1 MRALTV
7 AITGMNARPDNP
19 GPGLAVA
26 RCLREDDRF
35 EGKLIGLSYDALD
48 PGLYLDRICDEA
60 YLLPY
65 PSAGEAALL
74 QRIQEIHAQTPID
87 VLIPCLDAELLSM
100 VHLKEDFS
108 SMGIKMLLPDSDQLE
123 YRNKDKLPQLG
134 QDIGIKIP
142 ELKNIT
148 HAGFFYQCTHEG
160 WHYPLVV
167 KGLFYDA
174 AVVRNADEGAAAF
187 HKIAAS
193 WGLPVLVQRF
203 VEGEEVNLSTVGD
216 GKGNMLSPV
225 SMRKRALT
233 DKNKAWAGMTVDDP
247 QVIEASEKIIR
258 HINWPGPLEVEMM
271 IGTDGSYYLIEIN
284 PRFPAWIYLS
294 KAVENNLPYILL
306 QLIEGEEPKKTVTPK
321 AGSMFIRYAEE
332 TVISLKDFEQMTM
345 YGHYKGEK
353 NHE

>member
-1 MRALTV
+1 MKTLTV
-7 AITGMNARPDNP
+7 AITGMNARADNP

-26 RCLREDDRF
+26 RCLREDERF
-35 EGKLIGLSYDALD
+35 SGKIIGLSYDALD
-48 PGLYLDRICDEA
+48 PGLYLDRICDA
-60 YLLPY
+60 SYLLPY

-74 QRIQEIHAQTPID
+74 ARVQEIHAQSPFD

-100 VHLKEDFS
+100 VHLKDTFAE
-108 SMGIKMLLPDSDQLE
+108 MGIQMLLPDSEQLE

-134 QDIGIKIP
+134 QDVGIKIP

-148 HAGFFYQCTHEG
+148 HAGFFYQCTTEG

-167 KGLFYDA
+167 KGMFYDA
-174 AVVRNADEGAAAF
+174 VVAYNADEAAAAF

-233 DKNKAWAGMTVDDP
+233 DKNKAWAGMTVHDP
-247 QVIEASEKIIR
+247 QVIQAAEKIIR

-271 IGTDGSYYLIEIN
+271 IGHDGNYYLIEIN

-294 KAVENNLPYILL
+294 KAVGSNLPYILL
-306 QLIEGEEPKKTVTPK
+306 ELIAGEVPEKTEIPE

-332 TVISLKDFEQMTM
+332 VVIPLKVFEQMTM
-345 YGHYKGEK
+345 YGNYQGDK
-353 NHE
+353 NND

>member
-1 MRALTV
+1 MKSLTV
-7 AITGMNARPDNP
+7 AITGMNARADNP

-26 RCLREDDRF
+26 RCLREEERF
-35 EGKLIGLSYDALD
+35 QGNIIGLSYDALD
-48 PGLYLDRICDEA
+48 PGLYLEEMCEA
-60 YLLPY
+60 SFLLPY
-65 PSAGEAALL
+65 PSAGETALL
-74 QRIQEIHAQTPID
+74 QRMQEIHADTPFD

-100 VHLKEDFS
+100 VHLKDAFAA
-108 SMGIKMLLPDSDQLE
+108 MGIKMLLPDSEQLE

-134 QDIGIKIP
+134 QDIDIKIP

-148 HAGFFYQCTHEG
+148 HAGFFYQCTQEG

-174 AVVRNADEGAAAF
+174 AVVHSADEAAAAF

-203 VEGEEVNLSTVGD
+203 IEGEEVNLSTVGD
-216 GKGNMLSPV
+216 GQGNMLAPV

-247 QVIEASEKIIR
+247 KVVEAAEKIIR
-258 HINWPGPLEVEMM
+258 HIKWPGPLEVEMM
-271 IGTDGSYYLIEIN
+271 IGRDGHYYLIEIN

-294 KAVENNLPYILL
+294 KAVGCNLPYILL
-306 QLIEGEEPKKTVTPK
+306 ELITGNTPEATQTPK
-321 AGSMFIRYAEE
+321 AGSMFIRYAQEV
-332 TVISLKDFEQMTM
+332 VISLSDFEQMTM

-353 NHE
+353 DHD